1 MIKSLPWGC
10 CFFSCCPDRTRP
22 ESGEDKPHQA
32 WVPAAVGAPGCPG
45 NSAGATEGLLKW
57 ARSNTHL
64 GPCCPLRQA
73 RSGAV
78 LGLRFVPWILFHWA
92 VCHSNGSAAPARSGL
107 PLPGIAKTKG
117 ARGEGQSAQ
126 CQLTDGRLQVQAI
139 PVDRCCDMP
148 LPPSP
153 LLYPRQLQSLPSA
166 CAWAIAW
173 SPPTDQTGGGALQGE
188 STTVPWSPCQRA
200 PSLSLV
206 SRSAFRS

>member
-1 MIKSLPWGC
+1 MIKSLPWG
-10 CFFSCCPDRTRP
+10 FSCCPDRTRP

-153 LLYPRQLQSLPSA
+153 PALSKAAAEPAFCVCVGDCLESPYRPDWGRGFARGERNCAVVPMPTCPQPEPRLQE
-166 CAWAIAW
+166 C
-173 SPPTDQTGGGALQGE
+173 
-188 STTVPWSPCQRA
+188 
-200 PSLSLV
+200 V
-206 SRSAFRS
+206 S